1 VSVGDERFLAHLI
14 ANRAFAHP
22 NLDVLTF
29 VHIDSAGRIAEEIRT
44 YQDLWNNGRRLSGFL
59 IDREV
64 TRGKRFAIMMAN
76 HPEFVELMIA
86 SSITAAIYVPIDPRT
101 KGEKLKYMLTFTEC
115 SGIVCADYALPA
127 LLEIAD
133 DLLSGFWIAVVRTE
147 ESLRFMEA
155 NNRFDLA
162 GRLQGPIPDSEVL
175 SVDVMAPMQML
186 FTSGTTGDPKAILS
200 PHNRFS
206 EIGNLAM
213 LFGFTPWDRPYTGLS
228 LSHSN
233 AQMTTLGFSLRLG
246 MRAVFSR
253 TFTKSRMWEIIRKYQ
268 CTVFNILGGMATAIY
283 AEPRREDD
291 ADNPVRYV
299 LSAGMP
305 PALWE
310 DFRDRFGVDIY
321 EWYGQSEGVTTL
333 NPPRLGPQGSVGK
346 APPYLILA
354 VLDEHGEKRAAG
366 EEGEIAFRRADGSPM
381 PLRYYKNETATSQRL
396 AGGWLRTG
404 DLGHLDENG
413 WLFFHARSGGS
424 IRRNGDFIHPGY
436 IEKVLAESPMVR
448 EVFVYGIPARSGA
461 PGESDVVAAVVSAA
475 GAECDPQALLALC
488 RIKLEANFVPSY
500 LQVVKEIP
508 KTASEKPQ
516 ERFLKELLSSDVEN
530 VFSCAP

>member
-1 VSVGDERFLAHLI
+1 MSSGDERILAHLI
-14 ANRAFAHP
+14 ANQASSHP
-22 NLDVLTF
+22 TLDVLTF

-59 IDREV
+59 FDREV

-86 SSITAAIYVPIDPRT
+86 SSITASIYVPIDPRT
-101 KGEKLKYMLTFTEC
+101 KGEKLKYMLMFTEC
-115 SGIVCADYALPA
+115 SGVVCADYALPA
-127 LLEIAD
+127 LLEIVD
-133 DLLSGFWIAVVRTE
+133 DLVSGFWIAVVRTGK
-147 ESLRFMEA
+147 SSQFMEA
-155 NNRFDLA
+155 NCRFDLA
-162 GRLQGPIPDSEVL
+162 ACLQGPIPENGVL

-200 PHNRFS
+200 PHNRFA
-206 EIGNLAM
+206 EIGSLAM

-253 TFTKSRMWEIIRKYQ
+253 TFTKSRMWEIIRKYR

-310 DFRDRFGVDIY
+310 DFRHRFGVDIY

-333 NPPRLGPQGSVGK
+333 NPPRLGPRGSVGK

-354 VLDEHGEKRAAG
+354 VLDEHGEKRPAG

-381 PLRYYKNETATSQRL
+381 PLRYYKNEAATSQRL

-413 WLFFHARSGGS
+413 WLFFHARRGGS

-475 GAECDPQALLALC
+475 GAECDPQALFALC
-488 RIKLEANFVPSY
+488 RMKLEANFVPSY
-500 LQVVKEIP
+500 LQVVDEIP

-516 ERFLKELLSSDVEN
+516 ERFLKELLLAGAKN
-530 VFSCAP
+530 VFGRAP

>member
-1 VSVGDERFLAHLI
+1 VSSGDERILAHLI
-14 ANRAFAHP
+14 ANQASSHP
-22 NLDVLTF
+22 TLDVLTF

-59 IDREV
+59 FDREV
-64 TRGKRFAIMMAN
+64 TGGKRFAIMMAN

-86 SSITAAIYVPIDPRT
+86 SSITASIYVPIDPRT
-101 KGEKLKYMLTFTEC
+101 KGEKLKYMLMFTEC
-115 SGIVCADYALPA
+115 SGVVCADYALPA
-127 LLEIAD
+127 LLEIVD
-133 DLLSGFWIAVVRTE
+133 DLVSGFWIAVVRTGK
-147 ESLRFMEA
+147 SSQFMEA
-155 NNRFDLA
+155 NCRLDLA
-162 GRLQGPIPDSEVL
+162 ACLQGPIPENGVL

-200 PHNRFS
+200 PHNRFA
-206 EIGNLAM
+206 EIGSLAM

-310 DFRDRFGVDIY
+310 DFRHRFGVDIY

-333 NPPRLGPQGSVGK
+333 NPPRLGPKGSVGK

-354 VLDEHGEKRAAG
+354 VLDEHGEKRPAG

-381 PLRYYKNETATSQRL
+381 PLRYYKNEAATSQRL

-413 WLFFHARSGGS
+413 WLFFHARRGGS

-475 GAECDPQALLALC
+475 GAECDPQALFALC
-488 RIKLEANFVPSY
+488 RMKLEANFVPSY
-500 LQVVKEIP
+500 LQVVDEIP

-516 ERFLKELLSSDVEN
+516 ERFLKELLLAGAKN
-530 VFSCAP
+530 VFGRAP